1 MVVPTAEVAVAES
14 LEGVLVEVQCV
25 EVFDTTGFG
34 GTGEYLVADG
44 ADNTCMV
51 DNICGYTYTPA
62 PGELLDFVRGVV
74 DYSYGNYRI
83 QPRDDSDID
92 LIGFL
97 PKAPDNVTAQPA
109 PADPSGGGSGDIHL
123 QWSTVTQDTTGGAIV
138 VGYYVIY
145 RGTDPKSGDSL
156 DIVVAPE
163 TTYTDADVAGSVATN
178 YYYTIQARYG
188 DCGFGSAKSKMVGE
202 FDKSLSNVK

>member
-1 MVVPTAEVAVAES
+1 
-14 LEGVLVEVQCV
+14 
-25 EVFDTTGFG
+25 
-34 GTGEYLVADG
+34 
-44 ADNTCMV
+44 
-51 DNICGYTYTPA
+51 
-62 PGELLDFVRGVV
+62 
-74 DYSYGNYRI
+74 
-83 QPRDDSDID
+83 
-92 LIGFL
+92 
-97 PKAPDNVTAQPA
+97 VTAQTA